1 MEQDIKS
8 GIDLWIGNVNDS
20 FQELWNGIATVVPN
34 LVVAILILIVG
45 WVVGVFVGRVVS
57 HLIKTLKVDEALK
70 QAGVEDIVHRAGM
83 TLNSGYF
90 FGALIKWFIIVAFLV
105 STLNFLG
112 LEGVNDFILK
122 DLLFYIPQI
131 IIATLV
137 IFLAALI
144 ADVLNKLVV
153 ASSKA
158 VSMESAELLGGV
170 IKWSIWIF
178 AIFVALDHLRII
190 PEAFIQIILQGFVIA
205 FSLAFGLS
213 FGLGGQKFASDYIEK
228 FKNKSKNNRE
238 S

>member
-1 MEQDIKS
+1 MS
-8 GIDLWIGNVNDS
+8 GIDVWINSVNES
-20 FQELWNGIATVVPN
+20 FQELWGSIAVVIPN
-34 LVVAILILIVG
+34 LVVAVLILIVG
-45 WVVGVFVGRVVS
+45 WIVGVFVGRVVL
-57 HLIKTLKVDEALK
+57 HLIKTLKVDDALK
-70 QAGVEDIVHRAGM
+70 QAGVEDIVNRAGM

-90 FGALIKWFIIVAFLV
+90 FGSLIKWFIIIAFLV

-170 IKWSIWIF
+170 VKWSIWIF

-190 PEAFIQIILQGFVIA
+190 PEAFIQTILQGFVIA

-213 FGLGGQKFASDYIEK
+213 FGLGGQKFASEYIEK
-228 FKNKSKNNRE
+228 FREKSKNNTER
-238 S
+238 